1 MRVPET
7 IRTPA
12 QLKEKLQLL
21 EALGDIEIA
30 IKALNQQSDI
40 ENPIDRHYEQL
51 DCAINRIDKSEKLF
65 SVIEQY
71 LHKTHAPT
79 HCTYTMKL
87 IDLFEVEKKHEKENF
102 KDLGN
107 R

>member
-1 MRVPET
+1 MRVPEP

-12 QLKEKLQLL
+12 LLKEKLQLL

-40 ENPIDRHYEQL
+40 ENPVDRHYEQL
-51 DCAINRIDKSEKLF
+51 DCKINLINRDDQVFGILEA
-65 SVIEQY
+65 Y

-87 IDLFEVEKKHEKENF
+87 IDIFEVEKQHEKENF

>member
-12 QLKEKLQLL
+12 LLKEKLQLL

-30 IKALNQQSDI
+30 IKALNQQSDV

-51 DCAINRIDKSEKLF
+51 ECAVNLVNRDDKLF
-65 SVIEQY
+65 NIIETY
-71 LHKTHAPT
+71 LYKTHAPT
-79 HCTYTMKL
+79 HCTYKMKL
-87 IDLFEVEKKHEKENF
+87 LDVFEVEKKHENENF